1 MSFSTGPGM
10 SYGTRMGSQAAVL
23 RGSSLASMAQGVGI
37 IVAAAILAAV
47 YHLVQEET
55 RTVIHNLRARS
66 RYRRARHEGLLLGT
80 LGSQLPVV
88 IQDRLLYSRDAF
100 RVALVLLADPTVND
114 LDKAILRDV
123 LQRIHGSREE

>member
-1 MSFSTGPGM
+1 MSFSTATAMP
-10 SYGTRMGSQAAVL
+10 YGARISGQTML
-23 RGSSLASMAQGVGI
+23 RGATLGAMAQSVGI
-37 IVAAAILAAV
+37 IIAAAILAAV

-55 RTVIHNLRARS
+55 RTAIHNLRARS

-123 LQRIHGSREE
+123 LQRDPR

>member
-1 MSFSTGPGM
+1 MP
-10 SYGTRMGSQAAVL
+10 YGARISGQTML
-23 RGSSLASMAQGVGI
+23 RGATLGAMAQSVGI
-37 IVAAAILAAV
+37 IIAAAILAAV

-55 RTVIHNLRARS
+55 RTAIHNLRARS

>member
-1 MSFSTGPGM
+1 M
-10 SYGTRMGSQAAVL
+10 L
-23 RGSSLASMAQGVGI
+23 RGATLGAMAQSVGI
-37 IVAAAILAAV
+37 IIAAAILAAV

-55 RTVIHNLRARS
+55 RTAIHNLRARS

-123 LQRIHGSREE
+123 LQRNPR

>member
-1 MSFSTGPGM
+1 MSFSTATAMP
-10 SYGTRMGSQAAVL
+10 YGARISGQTML
-23 RGSSLASMAQGVGI
+23 RGATLGAMAQSVGI
-37 IVAAAILAAV
+37 IIAAAILAAV

-55 RTVIHNLRARS
+55 RTAIHNLRARS

>member
-1 MSFSTGPGM
+1 MP
-10 SYGTRMGSQAAVL
+10 YGARISGQTML
-23 RGSSLASMAQGVGI
+23 RGATLGAMAQSVGI
-37 IVAAAILAAV
+37 IIAAAILAAV

-55 RTVIHNLRARS
+55 RTAIHNLRARS

-123 LQRIHGSREE
+123 LQQIHGSREE